1 MKKVIKFFLV
11 IFSAAILF
19 TSCSE
24 EDNPVIPDPGNGDP
38 DPIVINTPT
47 HLKIIKI
54 AISTF
59 PPLKP
64 NGDQWDFN
72 IIPGANST
80 RPDIYVK
87 LHQFASNDI
96 IYRSDTKTDAHST
109 STYVFS
115 EPHSSS
121 SGSLPYNL
129 PYGSRYTIDLMD
141 NDGVSAD
148 DFMASFD
155 VEPQS
160 LYPKNN
166 ETVFFRIYLDTET
179 LTNFT
184 IYGEWIY

>member
-1 MKKVIKFFLV
+1 MKKGLKFLLV
-11 IFSAAILF
+11 LVSAAILF
-19 TSCSE
+19 SACSQ
-24 EDNPVIPDPGNGDP
+24 EDNPVVPDPGNGDP

-59 PPLKP
+59 PPIKP
-64 NGDQWDFN
+64 NGDKWDFN
-72 IIPGANST
+72 ILPGADAT

-96 IYRSDTKTDAHST
+96 LYRSNTKTNVHTT
-109 STYVFS
+109 STYTFT
-115 EPHSSS
+115 EPHSSN

-129 PYGSRYTIDLMD
+129 AYGSHYVIDLMD
-141 NDGVSAD
+141 NDGLSAD
-148 DFMASFD
+148 DFMANLD
-155 VEPQS
+155 VEPES

-166 ETVFFRIYLDTET
+166 ETVFFRAYLDTET
-179 LTNFT
+179 LTTFT